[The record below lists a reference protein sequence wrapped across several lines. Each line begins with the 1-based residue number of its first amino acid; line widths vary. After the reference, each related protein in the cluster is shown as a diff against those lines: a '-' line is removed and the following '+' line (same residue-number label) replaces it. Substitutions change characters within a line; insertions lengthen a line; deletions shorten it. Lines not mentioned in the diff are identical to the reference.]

1 MTEPLPASR
10 RVYRHPGGAPRIGIS
25 ACFMHPDDER
35 LIFKGKTLLYLEQSM
50 AHWVQSGGAHTY
62 LVPTLAP
69 GGPLKPDDVA
79 ADLDG
84 LLLHGGADVC
94 PRSYGE
100 EPLRPEWEGDEI
112 RDRYEIDLVRAFHAA
127 GKPVLGIC
135 RGAQILNVAFGGTL
149 YQDITTQAD
158 EVARRFAEQPTS
170 RPSDPEV
177 RVHRSQE
184 LYDRNLHLVD
194 LVEGTGLAPLSPDGS
209 PVLVN
214 SVHHQAVKD
223 VGEGLVVEARST
235 DDGVVE
241 ALRLDDPEDRY
252 VFAVQWHPEFFAGV
266 DDGTMFDNRPI
277 LYEFV
282 DRALEARRASDR
294 RAYELQLQTEAAIAA
309 GPTEWMT
316 QDGDPGERFP
326 VSYRSAKEAEG

>member
-1 MTEPLPASR
+1 MGRL
-10 RVYRHPGGAPRIGIS
+10 PRIGIS

-50 AHWVQSGGAHTY
+50 AHWVQSGGAITY

-69 GGPLKPDDVA
+69 GGPVTVA
-79 ADLDG
+79 DQVADLDG

-100 EPLRPEWEGDEI
+100 DPLRPEWEGDEI
-112 RDRYEIDLVRAFHAA
+112 RDRYEIELVHAFHAT

-158 EVARRFAEQPTS
+158 EVAHRFAEQPTS
-170 RPSDPEV
+170 RGDDPEV

-184 LYDRNLHLVD
+184 LYDRNLHQVD
-194 LVEGTGLAPLSPDGS
+194 LVDGS
-209 PVLVN
+209 SLAKLNRGAGTVLVN

-223 VGEGLVVEARST
+223 VGDGLVVEARST
-235 DDGVVE
+235 DDGIVE
-241 ALRLDDPEDRY
+241 ALRLDDPHDRY
-252 VFAVQWHPEFFAGV
+252 VVAVQWHPEFFAGV
-266 DDGTMFDNRPI
+266 DDGTMFDNRPM
-277 LYEFV
+277 LDEFLGRCV
-282 DRALEARRASDR
+282 ERRD
-294 RAYELQLQTEAAIAA
+294 A
-309 GPTEWMT
+309 GAPPS
-316 QDGDPGERFP
+316 GP
-326 VSYRSAKEAEG
+326 